1 MDKEQETE
9 HPEECKGKAHYW
21 VLDAKNLGICKK
33 CGAKKQFNVQESGWQ
48 RRQIVVVKNSPVIEA
63 VSKEVRVKTA

>member
-1 MDKEQETE
+1 MDKELEME

-21 VLDAKNLGICKK
+21 VLDAKNLGTCKR

-48 RRQIVVVKNSPVIEA
+48 RRQIVVVKN
-63 VSKEVRVKTA
+63 